1 MITWLKDG
9 NPGTGQF
16 YQGLTE
22 HVLFGVRGKHR
33 GYRKLRNGKKAMGRT
48 GFLER
53 RPGRHS
59 KKPDY
64 PYEWARK
71 VSYGPYLEM
80 FGIGQRPGWTVWGNQ
95 IWKK

>member
-1 MITWLKDG
+1 M
-9 NPGTGQF
+9 
-16 YQGLTE
+16 
-22 HVLFGVRGKHR
+22 GK
-33 GYRKLRNGKKAMGRT
+33 T
-48 GFLER
+48 GFLEP

-59 KKPDY
+59 KKPGH